1 MSSSASIERRLELIE
16 EQQRRIIAL
25 LEGRVLAEVGE
36 PRKKGEPS
44 LAQAHMEAARM
55 ADIYEREGREAMK
68 AAFRARNAAVKA
80 KRRRQG

>member
-1 MSSSASIERRLELIE
+1 MSYPASIERRLELIE

-25 LEGRVLAEVGE
+25 LEGRVLAEEGE

-44 LAQAHMEAARM
+44 LAQAHLEAARM

-68 AAFRARNAAVKA
+68 AAFRARNEAVRA

>member
-1 MSSSASIERRLELIE
+1 MPSAASIERRLALIE

-25 LEGRVLAEVGE
+25 LEGRVPVEVGE

-44 LAQAHMEAARM
+44 RAELGMEMSRI
-55 ADIYEREGREAMK
+55 ADIYENEGRAAMK
-68 AAFRARNAAVKA
+68 AAFRARNEAAKA

>member
-1 MSSSASIERRLELIE
+1 MPSAASLEHRLALIE

-25 LEGRVLAEVGE
+25 LEGRVLVEVAE

-44 LAQAHMEAARM
+44 MAQAHMEAARM

-68 AAFRARNAAVKA
+68 AAFRARNEAVKA
-80 KRRRQG
+80 KRRRHG

>member
-1 MSSSASIERRLELIE
+1 MPSAASIERRLALIE
-16 EQQRRIIAL
+16 EQQRRIISL
-25 LEGRVLAEVGE
+25 LEGRVLVEVAE
-36 PRKKGEPS
+36 PRRKGEPS

-68 AAFRARNAAVKA
+68 AAFRARNEAVRA